1 MTNETN
7 ILTNIHLLKT
17 QLSKHYV
24 INPSQIKFERFKNNI
39 DANLSESYQDSNLVF
54 TESIVGFSV
63 GKTIKIES
71 FDDYCK
77 SIIDD
82 DYISY
87 GQSIGN
93 YIVNKKID
101 IDSFTFLCI
110 LTSTNKKYTT
120 IKVIM
125 TPKFFEFI
133 NNETKNIQLSML
145 TLDRDIANV
154 NQLYFGTIENVP
166 TMN

>member
-39 DANLSESYQDSNLVF
+39 DANLSESYQDSNLLF

-133 NNETKNIQLSML
+133 NNETKNIELSML

>member
-1 MTNETN
+1 MRKETN

-17 QLSKHYV
+17 QLSKHYM
-24 INPSQIKFERFKNNI
+24 IKPSEIKFERFKNNI
-39 DANLSESYQDSNLVF
+39 DANISESYQDSNLVF

-63 GKTIKIES
+63 DKTIKIKS

-77 SIIDD
+77 TFIDN

-93 YIVNKKID
+93 YIVNNKID
-101 IDSFTFLCI
+101 IDSYTFLCV
-110 LTSTNKKYTT
+110 LKCSSKKYTNV
-120 IKVIM
+120 KVIM

-133 NNETKNIQLSML
+133 NNETKNIELSNL
-145 TLDRDIANV
+145 SLDRDITNV
-154 NQLYFGTIENVP
+154 NQFYFGSIENVP

>member
-1 MTNETN
+1 MRKETN

-17 QLSKHYV
+17 QLSKHFMV
-24 INPSQIKFERFKNNI
+24 NPSQIKFERFKQNI
-39 DANLSESYQDSNLVF
+39 DANISESYQDSNLVF

-63 GKTIKIES
+63 NKTIKIKS

-77 SIIDD
+77 TFIDN

-93 YIVNKKID
+93 YIVNNKID
-101 IDSFTFLCI
+101 MDSYTFLCV
-110 LTSTNKKYTT
+110 LKCSSKKYTNV
-120 IKVIM
+120 KVIM

-133 NNETKNIQLSML
+133 NNETKNIELSTL
-145 TLDRDIANV
+145 SLDRDITNV
-154 NQLYFGTIENVP
+154 NQLYFGSIENVP

>member
-77 SIIDD
+77 SIIDN

-110 LTSTNKKYTT
+110 LTSINKKYTT

-133 NNETKNIQLSML
+133 NNETKNIELSML
-145 TLDRDIANV
+145 TLDRDIANM